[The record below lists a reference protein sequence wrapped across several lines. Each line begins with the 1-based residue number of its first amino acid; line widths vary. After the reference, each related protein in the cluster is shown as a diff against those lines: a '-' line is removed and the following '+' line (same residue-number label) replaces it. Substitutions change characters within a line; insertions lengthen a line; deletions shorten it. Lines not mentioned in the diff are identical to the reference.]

1 MRNFLLLLF
10 MLMVLPARAAQPL
23 LLDGAHHSLVG
34 HLAVLVDAQH
44 ELGIE
49 SVVDAD
55 FKELDAHLNLGFTP
69 AAAWL
74 RFTVIAS
81 TGAPWWLEVSP
92 AWLSKLTLYV
102 PDAKGGF
109 EARQTGYAM
118 DPGQREVSYRNAIF
132 RLDLPIAQPQ
142 TFYLRVESTQSLRAK
157 LDFWQPQSFAGEVA
171 WNQFG
176 WGIYAGLVVA
186 LMLSICWFW
195 WITGDTA
202 YLVMGTSAVMML
214 MMRLLSEGGLQH
226 WLAISPAL
234 LDPLVGCA
242 VALTSATGTQF
253 VNRFT
258 KLENYLPR
266 FARVFTAS
274 VWLMALL
281 ACLRFWLGLYTATMP
296 LLQVAIIG
304 TVLLHIVL
312 TAWLVKRGQ
321 AQSMTVLIA
330 LASFWFVV
338 PVRMGQTLG
347 WIPLILNDT
356 LMLHASQIAYLSIMN
371 YAGHL
376 RYAAMRLEN
385 ANTQTLHEA
394 VTRLE
399 QANALERA
407 THQAHRQF
415 VATMSH
421 ELRNPLAVVDAS
433 IQNMAQ
439 LGGSAFD
446 EKTRARIEKIQHAT
460 DRLTLIIDECLT
472 PEHLDIAPDASQR
485 KQVLLHEMLHDLAL
499 DAKRFSSETHTVVLA
514 CDPALTVNCNPT
526 LLKLALRTLVDN
538 ALKYTPAGT
547 VIHLRGEVDAQ
558 TTLIEVSDD
567 GPGIDAHDLPHIFE
581 KFYRGRTSGLKP
593 GTGLGLALAL
603 QVVESHGGVIEVAS
617 PQGSGAAF
625 TVRLPRGRRRHAR
638 RSNSPISSMD
648 REGAD

>member
-1 MRNFLLLLF
+1 MRNFALLLF
-10 MLMVLPARAAQPL
+10 VLLVMPAWATQPL
-23 LLDGAHHSLVG
+23 PLDGTHHSLAG
-34 HLAVLVDAQH
+34 HLAVLVDAKH

-49 SVVDAD
+49 TVVGAD
-55 FKELDAHLNLGFTP
+55 FKKLDEHLNLGFTP
-69 AAAWL
+69 AVAWL
-74 RFTVIAS
+74 RFSVIAP
-81 TGAPWWLEVSP
+81 TDAPWWLEVSP

-109 EARQTGYAM
+109 EVRQTGYAL
-118 DPGQREVSYRNAIF
+118 DPGQREVSYRNAVF
-132 RLDLPIAQPQ
+132 RLDLPRDQLQ

-157 LDFWQPQSFAGEVA
+157 LDCWQPQSFAGEVA

-176 WGIYAGLVVA
+176 WGLYAGLVVA

-195 WITGDTA
+195 WITGETE
-202 YLVMGTSAVMML
+202 YLVMGVSAMMML
-214 MMRLLSEGGLQH
+214 LTRLLSEGGLHH

-242 VALTSATGTQF
+242 IALTSATGTQF

-258 KLENYLPR
+258 KLANYLPR
-266 FARVFTAS
+266 FSRVFTAS
-274 VWLMALL
+274 VWFMALL
-281 ACLRFWLGLYTATMP
+281 ACLCFWLGLYTATMP

-304 TVLLHIVL
+304 TVLLHIAM

-347 WIPLILNDT
+347 WIPHVLDDTLIL
-356 LMLHASQIAYLSIMN
+356 HFSQIAYLSIMN

-385 ANTQTLHEA
+385 ANTQTLHA
-394 VTRLE
+394 AITQLE

-415 VATMSH
+415 VATLSH

-433 IQNMAQ
+433 IQNITQ

-446 EKTRARIEKIQHAT
+446 EKTRARLEKIQHAT
-460 DRLTLIIDECLT
+460 ERLTLIINECLT
-472 PEHLDIAPDASQR
+472 PEHLDITPDASQR
-485 KQVLLHEMLHDLAL
+485 KKVLLREMLRELAL
-499 DAKRFSSETHTVVLA
+499 DADRFSSETHTVVLE
-514 CDPALTVNCNPT
+514 CDTGLTVNCNPT

-547 VIHLRGEVDAQ
+547 VIYLRGEVDAQ
-558 TTLIEVSDD
+558 TTLIEVSDN

-617 PQGSGAAF
+617 SQGVGAAF

-638 RSNSPISSMD
+638 RSDSPNSSVD
-648 REGAD
+648 RDGAD